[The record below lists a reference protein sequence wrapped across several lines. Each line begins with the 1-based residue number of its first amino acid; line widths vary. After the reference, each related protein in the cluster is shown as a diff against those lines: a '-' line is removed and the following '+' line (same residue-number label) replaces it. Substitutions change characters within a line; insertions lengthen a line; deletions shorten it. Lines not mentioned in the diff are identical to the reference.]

1 MLFSPLFQKH
11 EPLNTPLWILL
22 VFLHSAFRH
31 FQTNNPSCS
40 LSVDNFHSFSVPEY
54 HMGLEEY
61 RCLARFIGVP
71 LLFPNFLDKTTIRK
85 LHFFIK
91 IPLRQGLLVTLRNVA
106 K

>member
-1 MLFSPLFQKH
+1 
-11 EPLNTPLWILL
+11 
-22 VFLHSAFRH
+22 
-31 FQTNNPSCS
+31 
-40 LSVDNFHSFSVPEY
+40 
-54 HMGLEEY
+54 MGLEEY